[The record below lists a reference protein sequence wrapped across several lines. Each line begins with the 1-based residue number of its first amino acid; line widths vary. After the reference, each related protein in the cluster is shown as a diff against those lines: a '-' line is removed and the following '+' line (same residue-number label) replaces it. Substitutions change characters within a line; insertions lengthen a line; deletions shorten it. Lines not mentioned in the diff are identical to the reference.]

1 MAGHYQVTQPSTVLE
16 GGVQAAAP
24 AKINRFLHIVGR
36 RADGYHLL
44 ETGFQFVQ
52 WCDWIHFRPSE
63 IPGVHML
70 HDPLRLG
77 EQNLVFQAASQ
88 LLDQTHHGV
97 EILIEKHL
105 PSGGGLGGGSSDAA
119 TTLVALNDIF
129 HLGQSNEALQAIGL
143 RLGADVP
150 VFIFGSSCFAKGVG
164 EKFTEVH
171 WPGTQ
176 VLIADP
182 QIHVSTQGIFQHPK
196 LTRDTPSC
204 RIRASQLDTTHNDCE
219 SLVRDIHP
227 AIDRL
232 MDQLQVF
239 GEPRLT
245 GTGGCVFVVDP
256 VNADSAEAIIGDAAT
271 VQVGLLS
278 HRSMLYTC
286 GANA

>member
-1 MAGHYQVTQPSTVLE
+1 M
-16 GGVQAAAP
+16 
-24 AKINRFLHIVGR
+24 
-36 RADGYHLL
+36 
-44 ETGFQFVQ
+44 
-52 WCDWIHFRPSE
+52 
-63 IPGVHML
+63 
-70 HDPLRLG
+70 
-77 EQNLVFQAASQ
+77 
-88 LLDQTHHGV
+88 
-97 EILIEKHL
+97 
-105 PSGGGLGGGSSDAA
+105 
-119 TTLVALNDIF
+119 
-129 HLGQSNEALQAIGL
+129 
-143 RLGADVP
+143 
-150 VFIFGSSCFAKGVG
+150 
-164 EKFTEVH
+164 H

-219 SLVRDIHP
+219 SLVRDIYP

-232 MDQLQVF
+232 IDQLQVF

-256 VNADSAEAIIGDAAT
+256 VNADLAEAIIGDVAT